1 VYHACGQFVQT
12 SHANLASLGG
22 IAENDLIFFEITGQK
37 MVSQAANGQ
46 ELSPFGPVGGKTPT
60 PTPTFTPTLPPP
72 PTVRILSPTA
82 GASYKL
88 IAHICTIPCPE
99 TFSLVLE
106 SEASAG
112 VISYAWS
119 DTLGLVSDSNAND
132 TLTLA
137 PTVSQV
143 PCNMVVKDMISLV
156 VTDSY
161 PQTANDSVTINIERM
176 CSSATSATSATT
188 ATNSLTHPY

>member
-1 VYHACGQFVQT
+1 MYHACGQFVQT
-12 SHANLASLGG
+12 SHASLASLGG
-22 IAENDLIFFEITGQK
+22 TAENNLIFFQITGQK

-46 ELSPFGPVGGKTPT
+46 ELSP
-60 PTPTFTPTLPPP
+60 
-72 PTVRILSPTA
+72 TA

-88 IAHICTIPCPE
+88 IAHTCTVPCPE

-143 PCNMVVKDMISLV
+143 PCNVVVKDMISLV
-156 VTDSY
+156 ITDSY
-161 PQTANDSVTINIERM
+161 PQTANDSVTINIERT
-176 CSSATSATSATT
+176 C
-188 ATNSLTHPY
+188 

>member
-1 VYHACGQFVQT
+1 VYRACGKFVQT
-12 SHANLASLGG
+12 SHASLASLGG
-22 IAENDLIFFEITGQK
+22 IAENDLIFFQITGQK
-37 MVSQAANGQ
+37 MVSQAAHGQ
-46 ELSPFGPVGGKTPT
+46 ELSPFGPVGGNTPT
-60 PTPTFTPTLPPP
+60 PTPAFTPTLPPP
-72 PTVRILSPTA
+72 PTVQILSPTT

-88 IAHICTIPCPE
+88 IPRVCSFPCPGPE

-137 PTVSQV
+137 PTASQV
-143 PCNMVVKDMISLV
+143 PCNMVVKDMISLM

-161 PQTANDSVTINIERM
+161 PQTANDSVIINIERI
-176 CSSATSATSATT
+176 C
-188 ATNSLTHPY
+188 